1 MKNLALYLTINYP
14 SRASFFEILDVI
26 EAFQIGY
33 VEIGIPVTNP
43 HVDGAVV
50 RRTQEEVFPK
60 LTTQEIESVLS
71 EVRKRYSFKI
81 ILMTYYEGV
90 EYFNLNQL
98 SQKLYDAVLCVDKE
112 LNSERFSGLVHTFN
126 CGMDQKE
133 VDRQLSQS
141 SQFIYLVSG
150 EGKTGEM
157 AQLPNDYKEILPSIK
172 SKTELPVFV
181 GFGVKEPKDITSIL
195 KSGADGAIIGSE
207 FIKQFNEAGFSGIKN
222 YLTDIQTAY

>member
-60 LTTQEIESVLS
+60 VTTQEIESVLS

-98 SQKLYDAVLCVDKE
+98 SQKLYDAILCVDKE

-172 SKTELPVFV
+172 AKTELPVFV